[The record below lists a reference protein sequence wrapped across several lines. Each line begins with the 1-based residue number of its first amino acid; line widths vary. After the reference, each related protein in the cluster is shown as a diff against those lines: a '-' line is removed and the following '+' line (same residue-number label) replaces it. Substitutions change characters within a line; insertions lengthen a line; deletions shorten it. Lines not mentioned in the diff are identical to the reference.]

1 MAESKVEPH
10 AFALVGQ
17 AVANAVY
24 LAFVFPLQCWELERR
39 IERLENGFARPPG
52 AVKGEW

>member
-1 MAESKVEPH
+1 MAEPKAEPH

-17 AVANAVY
+17 AVANAVC

-39 IERLENGFARPPG
+39 IERLENRFSQPPG